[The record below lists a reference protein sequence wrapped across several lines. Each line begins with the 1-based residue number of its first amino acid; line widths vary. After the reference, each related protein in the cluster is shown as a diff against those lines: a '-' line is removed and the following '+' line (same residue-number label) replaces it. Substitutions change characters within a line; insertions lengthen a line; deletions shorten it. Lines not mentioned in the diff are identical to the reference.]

1 MKIVNFLISILSF
14 SVTSFAQSIEVQG
27 ELKISTVNQNN
38 SGTDILVRNP
48 DGTLAKR
55 DASTMGAESPGTN
68 IGDIKYWNGSSWLKL
83 PIGSPGQI
91 LTTSQSNIPQW
102 KSVGKTY
109 IKINGNITNE
119 QAAIQLTNEFG
130 INTEFIWIENT
141 TSLTS
146 IDLNGVASLV
156 QLRIL
161 NNAHLT
167 IVGLNGLATVDEY
180 ILVDNNPMLSSL
192 HFPIYNSSSA
202 GFYCYSNLTL
212 NSVTMPALTTNRL
225 AFQLLG
231 NPLLTSISLPSLE
244 INTGTLLFSDNTN
257 LTTLSFPSLEI
268 NAGRFSLTIN
278 NSLTSLNFPLLISTG
293 PDEFE
298 CTNNPNLSIFNWPSI
313 SSINTST
320 FYLSGNKFSSSAING
335 LLAKFAAF
343 GGPTLSEI
351 YLNNQTPPA
360 PPTGQGLIDK
370 VTLENN
376 GVNVSTD

>member
-1 MKIVNFLISILSF
+1 MKIVNFLIIILSF
-14 SVTSFAQSIEVQG
+14 SATSFAQSIEVQG

-38 SGTDILVRNP
+38 SGTDIIVRNP

-55 DASTMGAESPGTN
+55 DASSLGAESPGTN
-68 IGDIKYWNGSSWLKL
+68 IGDIKYWNGSSWVKL

-91 LTTSQSNIPQW
+91 LTASQSNIPQW

-130 INTEFIWIENT
+130 TNTEFIWIENT

-146 IDLNGVASLV
+146 IDLNGVARLV
-156 QLRIL
+156 QLRIY
-161 NNAHLT
+161 NNAHLST
-167 IVGLNGLATVDEY
+167 ISLNSLVTVDDN
-180 ILVDNNPMLSSL
+180 IFVSNNPMLSAL
-192 HFPIYNSSSA
+192 NLPIYNSSSA
-202 GFYCYSNLTL
+202 GFYCYYNSTL

-225 AFQLLG
+225 SFFLVS
-231 NPLLTSISLPSLE
+231 NPLLTSISLPALSYNE
-244 INTGTLLFSDNTN
+244 GTFFFSENTN
-257 LTTLSFPSLEI
+257 LTTISFPSLEI
-268 NAGRFSLTIN
+268 NAGKLSFTVN
-278 NSLTSLNFPLLISTG
+278 NSLTSLNFPLLISSG
-293 PDEFE
+293 GYEFD

-313 SSINTST
+313 SSINTSS

-370 VTLENN
+370 VTLVNN